1 MRNKQCLM
9 EGTMSELSIQD
20 VANWFL
26 AKEPMTHKKLQ
37 KLCYYGVAW
46 GYALTNNKIVKDDE
60 FQAWVHGPV
69 STVLYA
75 KYKDNGW
82 NLLPTFEGSLSMPDN
97 INELLESV
105 WVTYG
110 DKDGNELEA
119 LSHIE
124 QPWIKAREG
133 IDEDQ
138 RSASPID
145 PEDMKN
151 YYLSIYKGDD
161 K

>member
-1 MRNKQCLM
+1 MGGNM
-9 EGTMSELSIQD
+9 PDLSIQD

-26 AKEPMTHKKLQ
+26 AKESMTHKKLQ
-37 KLCYYGVAW
+37 KMCYYAVAW
-46 GYALTNNKIVKDDE
+46 GYALTNDKIVKDDE

-69 STVLYA
+69 SKTLYT

-82 NLLPTFEGSLSMPDN
+82 NLLPKFEGELTVPDN
-97 INELLESV
+97 VNELLESV

-124 QPWIKAREG
+124 QPWMKAREG
-133 IDEDQ
+133 IDESQ
-138 RSASPID
+138 RSESPID
-145 PEDMKN
+145 PEDMKS
-151 YYLSIYKGDD
+151 YYLSIYRGDD